1 MHDIQLLMQ
10 DLKINIYGVNVLQPT
25 FEREEEVS
33 YKHYHLEITA
43 TNEQEA
49 TLKKKLLAGGLA
61 IDIKPFDL
69 TKYQEADQLQAND
82 IQNFLQSHYESA
94 GMQITV

>member
-1 MHDIQLLMQ
+1 MEI
-10 DLKINIYGVNVLQPT
+10 
-25 FEREEEVS
+25 S

-43 TNEQEA
+43 TNEQEMN
-49 TLKKKLLAGGLA
+49 LKKRLFAEGLA

-82 IQNFLQSHYESA
+82 IQSFLYSHNDYESA
-94 GMQITV
+94 GIHKSQCYYV

>member
-1 MHDIQLLMQ
+1 MQ
-10 DLKINIYGVNVLQPT
+10 DLKIKIHGVNVVEPA
-25 FEREEEVS
+25 FEREMKIS

-43 TNEQEA
+43 TNEQE
-49 TLKKKLLAGGLA
+49 TNLKKRLLAGGLA

-69 TKYQEADQLQAND
+69 TEYQEADQRQTNN

-94 GMQITV
+94 GTHKS